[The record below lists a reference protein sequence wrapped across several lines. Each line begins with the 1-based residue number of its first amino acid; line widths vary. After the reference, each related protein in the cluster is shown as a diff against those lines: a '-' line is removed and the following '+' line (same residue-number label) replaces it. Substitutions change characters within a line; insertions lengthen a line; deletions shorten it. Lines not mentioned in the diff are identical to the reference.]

1 MCVSNNIWLILH
13 ASKLIIWGS
22 SWGRGFRF
30 HWLGMSYAKRVE
42 KREEE
47 MSALKNALC
56 ILDIRGKHTE
66 NNSNT
71 YNSVE
76 HVVYL
81 PNYYKLYNVCL
92 NP

>member
-1 MCVSNNIWLILH
+1 MH

-56 ILDIRGKHTE
+56 ILDTD
-66 NNSNT
+66 N
-71 YNSVE
+71 VE
-76 HVVYL
+76 SE
-81 PNYYKLYNVCL
+81 CA
-92 NP
+92 